1 MKYLK
6 KILYILCLFVV
17 TVYPFL
23 SVYGDNVVLNNYKQ
37 VSSLGGEN
45 WEGKDSGK
53 SKNDSSVI
61 ISKTI
66 SETNYKSGIS
76 NIENYFDIT
85 LRVQTRTKAE
95 EPDLA
100 VVIVMDISN
109 TMSYVFNGT
118 KKTRISAAQDAA
130 KKFITEFANRSSS
143 NKDIKRQIGFVA
155 FNTNAQ
161 EIFALQPCMDTTTA
175 NSLKNTMETN
185 TNKIMNAPGYGDSH
199 SRFTN
204 IEAGLKMANDM
215 LSKSNASSKHII
227 FLSDGFPTT
236 YIYKNYTGYD
246 PYMTPNI
253 SSEAEVNRNKTK
265 FFNDYWKANNGK
277 LNPNDDGIFY
287 DSVKEHY
294 YPCYYGT
301 SYSDKAAIRARKMAT
316 NVKNAGINIYSIGV
330 DIGGQTIKKYVNQTA
345 GKKFSVVDRTSTT
358 YEIGDDSSADAY
370 KNWLKNKIGSGYY
383 QDVTDESAMTDA
395 FDRIFTKIMEMSEA
409 TWVAEDPMNLSGNVK
424 NIEFVGIYDGNKN
437 LRDSVDLTN
446 GSNTASYN
454 DKDKINWDLKNS
466 TPTEIKVG
474 NITYYVYELHYRIRL
489 QNELSTFEEI
499 DKNTGNSKIYDTN
512 GKTTLKY
519 VIKDEKSSKDGE
531 IDFPV
536 PSVVGYLGELEF
548 KKVSTLGDNF
558 TLENAE
564 FELVHSPN
572 CPCHNERKQPSDS
585 TLSYTATSDANG
597 TIKFTSIP
605 SGHKYILKETK
616 APNDHIL
623 NESTY
628 DVEVAY
634 DKTIHKIEGNK
645 IINDYLK
652 SNLNIS
658 KEVQGNIENSGT
670 FKFTLVITY
679 NGKPVVG
686 EYPYKKGNE
695 TGYITLDSNGKT
707 TIYLKHNETIY
718 IENLPFNSSFKIE
731 ELETEGYEVNYKLND
746 NKITFGK
753 SLESKLDSIEKPTN
767 VKFINIGGYIM
778 PETGSSGM
786 LILVIAGILL
796 TGGSVINICYMYFK
810 KKRLS

>member
-6 KILYILCLFVV
+6 KIVYILCLLVV

-23 SVYGDNVVLNNYKQ
+23 SVYGDSLVLNGYKQ
-37 VSSLGGEN
+37 VANIGGEN

-53 SKNDSSVI
+53 TKNDSSVI

-66 SETNYKSGIS
+66 SETNYKSGNS
-76 NIENYFDIT
+76 NLENYFDIT

-95 EPDLA
+95 EPDVA
-100 VVIVMDISN
+100 VVIVMDVSN
-109 TMSYVFNGT
+109 TMSYVFKNT
-118 KKTRISAAQDAA
+118 KVTRISAAQEAA
-130 KKFITEFANRSSS
+130 EKFITDFANRSSS

-155 FNTNAQ
+155 FNTDAK
-161 EIFALQPCMDTTTA
+161 EIFKLQPCMDTTTA
-175 NSLKNTMETN
+175 TNLINDMNTKTN
-185 TNKIMNAPGYGDSH
+185 NIMNATNYGSSH

-236 YIYKNYTGYD
+236 YISSGYSGYD
-246 PYMTPNI
+246 PYDT
-253 SSEAEVNRNKTK
+253 T
-265 FFNDYWKANNGK
+265 GK
-277 LNPNDDGIFY
+277 IFY
-287 DSVKEHY
+287 DYVSEKK
-294 YPCYYGT
+294 CLYGT
-301 SYSDKAAIRARKMAT
+301 SYSDEAAIRARKMAT
-316 NVKNAGINIYSIGV
+316 NVKNNGINIYSIGV
-330 DIGGQTIKKYVNQTA
+330 DVGGQTIKAYVDQTN
-345 GKKFSVVDRTSTT
+345 GQSHSVVDRTSTT
-358 YEIGDDSSADAY
+358 YEIGSDSSSDAY
-370 KNWLKNKIGSGYY
+370 KNWLKSKIGSGYY
-383 QDVTDESAMTDA
+383 QDVTNKSAMTDA
-395 FDRIFTKIMEMSEA
+395 FNEIFKKIMEMSEA
-409 TWVAEDPMNLSGNVK
+409 TWVAEDPMNTSSNVK

-446 GSNTASYN
+446 GNNTASYN

-466 TPTEIKVG
+466 NPTVIENG

-489 QNELSTFEEI
+489 QNELSSFEEI
-499 DKNTGNSKIYDTN
+499 DKSTGNSKIYETN
-512 GKTTLKY
+512 GKTTLNY
-519 VIKDEKSSKDGE
+519 VIKTEKTSTNGE
-531 IDFPV
+531 IDFKV
-536 PSVVGYLGELEF
+536 PSIVGYLGELEF
-548 KKVSTLGDNF
+548 KKVSALGDEF

-572 CPCHNERKQPSDS
+572 CPCHNELKKPSDNTLTYKASS
-585 TLSYTATSDANG
+585 TSNG
-597 TIKFTSIP
+597 SVKFINIP

-616 APNDHIL
+616 APNEHIL
-623 NESTY
+623 NKTEY

-634 DKTIHKIEGNK
+634 DKTIYSIDGNK

-652 SNLNIS
+652 SKLNIS

-679 NGKPVVG
+679 SGKPVVG
-686 EYPYKKGNE
+686 QFPYKKG
-695 TGYITLDSNGKT
+695 TSVGTITLDNAGKT
-707 TIYLKHNETIY
+707 TIYLKHNETIN
-718 IENLPFNSSFKIE
+718 IEDLPYGSQFKIE
-731 ELETEGYEVNYKLND
+731 ELETDGYEVNYKIND

-753 SLESKLDSIEKPTN
+753 SLNGKLDSTEPTN

-796 TGGSVINICYMYFK
+796 TGGSVINICYTYFR
-810 KKRLS
+810 KKRIS

>member
-6 KILYILCLFVV
+6 KIVYILCLLVV

-23 SVYGDNVVLNNYKQ
+23 SVYGDSLVLNGYKQ
-37 VSSLGGEN
+37 VANIGGEN

-53 SKNDSSVI
+53 TKNDSSVI

-66 SETNYKSGIS
+66 SETNYKSGNS
-76 NIENYFDIT
+76 NLENYFDIT

-95 EPDLA
+95 EPDVA
-100 VVIVMDISN
+100 VVIVMDVSN
-109 TMSYVFNGT
+109 TMSYVFKNT
-118 KKTRISAAQDAA
+118 EVTRISAAQEAA
-130 KKFITEFANRSSS
+130 EKFITDFANRSSS

-155 FNTNAQ
+155 FNTDAK
-161 EIFALQPCMDTTTA
+161 EIFKLQPCMDTTTA
-175 NSLKNTMETN
+175 TN
-185 TNKIMNAPGYGDSH
+185 LINDMNNKTNDIMNATNYGKSH

-236 YIYKNYTGYD
+236 YISSGYSGYD
-246 PYMTPNI
+246 PYDT
-253 SSEAEVNRNKTK
+253 T
-265 FFNDYWKANNGK
+265 GK
-277 LNPNDDGIFY
+277 IFY
-287 DSVKEHY
+287 DYVSGKK
-294 YPCYYGT
+294 CLYGT
-301 SYSDKAAIRARKMAT
+301 SYSDEAAIRARKMAT
-316 NVKNAGINIYSIGV
+316 NVKNNGINIYSIGV
-330 DIGGQTIKKYVNQTA
+330 DVGGQTIKAYVDQTN
-345 GKKFSVVDRTSTT
+345 GKSHSVVDRTSTT
-358 YEIGDDSSADAY
+358 YEIGSDSSSDAY

-383 QDVTDESAMTDA
+383 QDVTNESAMAGA
-395 FDRIFTKIMEMSEA
+395 FNEIFKKIMEMSEA
-409 TWVAEDPMNLSGNVK
+409 TWVAEDPMNTSSNVK

-437 LRDSVDLTN
+437 LRDSVNLTN
-446 GSNTASYN
+446 GNNTASYN

-466 TPTEIKVG
+466 NPAIIENG

-489 QNELSTFEEI
+489 QNEQSSFEEI
-499 DKNTGNSKIYDTN
+499 DKSTGNSKIYETN
-512 GKTTLKY
+512 GKTTLNY
-519 VIKDEKSSKDGE
+519 VIKTEKKSTNGE
-531 IDFPV
+531 IDFKV
-536 PSVVGYLGELEF
+536 PSIVGYLGELEF
-548 KKVSTLGDNF
+548 KKVSALGDEF

-572 CPCHNERKQPSDS
+572 CPCHNELKKPSDN
-585 TLSYTATSDANG
+585 TLTYKASSASNG
-597 TIKFTSIP
+597 SVKFINIP

-616 APNDHIL
+616 APNGHIL
-623 NESTY
+623 NKTEY

-634 DKTIHKIEGNK
+634 DKTIYSIDGNK

-652 SNLNIS
+652 SKLNIS

-679 NGKPVVG
+679 SGKPVVG
-686 EYPYKKGNE
+686 QFPYKKGTNVG
-695 TGYITLDSNGKT
+695 TITLDNAGKT
-707 TIYLKHNETIY
+707 TIYLKHNETIN
-718 IENLPFNSSFKIE
+718 IEDLPYGSQFKIE
-731 ELETEGYEVNYKLND
+731 ELETDGYEVNYKIND

-753 SLESKLDSIEKPTN
+753 SLNGKLDSIEPTN

-796 TGGSVINICYMYFK
+796 TGGSVINICYTYFR
-810 KKRLS
+810 KKRIS

>member
-6 KILYILCLFVV
+6 KIVYILCLLVV

-23 SVYGDNVVLNNYKQ
+23 SVYGDSLVLNGYKQ
-37 VSSLGGEN
+37 VANIGGEN

-53 SKNDSSVI
+53 TKNDSSVI

-66 SETNYKSGIS
+66 SETNYKSGNS
-76 NIENYFDIT
+76 NLENYFDIT

-95 EPDLA
+95 EPDVA
-100 VVIVMDISN
+100 VVIVMDVSN
-109 TMSYVFNGT
+109 TMSYVFKNT
-118 KKTRISAAQDAA
+118 EVTRISAAQEAA
-130 KKFITEFANRSSS
+130 EKFITDFANRSSS

-155 FNTNAQ
+155 FNTDAK
-161 EIFALQPCMDTTTA
+161 EIFTLQPCMDTTTA
-175 NSLKNTMETN
+175 TNLINDMNTKTN
-185 TNKIMNAPGYGDSH
+185 NIMNVTNYGKSH

-236 YIYKNYTGYD
+236 YISSGYSGYD
-246 PYMTPNI
+246 PYDT
-253 SSEAEVNRNKTK
+253 T
-265 FFNDYWKANNGK
+265 GK
-277 LNPNDDGIFY
+277 IFY
-287 DSVKEHY
+287 DYVSGKK
-294 YPCYYGT
+294 CLYGT
-301 SYSDKAAIRARKMAT
+301 SYSDEAAIRARKMAT
-316 NVKNAGINIYSIGV
+316 NVKNNGINIYSIGV
-330 DIGGQTIKKYVNQTA
+330 DVGGQTIKAYVDQTN
-345 GKKFSVVDRTSTT
+345 GQSHSVVDRTSTT
-358 YEIGDDSSADAY
+358 YEIGSDSSPNAY

-383 QDVTDESAMTDA
+383 QDVTNKSAMTDA
-395 FDRIFTKIMEMSEA
+395 FNEIFKKIMEMSEA
-409 TWVAEDPMNLSGNVK
+409 TWVAEDPMNTSSNVK
-424 NIEFVGIYDGNKN
+424 NIEFVGMYDGNKN
-437 LRDSVDLTN
+437 LRDSVNLTN
-446 GSNTASYN
+446 GNNTASYN

-466 TPTEIKVG
+466 NPAIIENG

-489 QNELSTFEEI
+489 QNELSSFEEI
-499 DKNTGNSKIYDTN
+499 DKSTGNSKIYETN
-512 GKTTLKY
+512 GKTTLNY
-519 VIKDEKSSKDGE
+519 VIKTEKTSTNGE
-531 IDFPV
+531 IDFKV
-536 PSVVGYLGELEF
+536 PSIVGYLGELEF
-548 KKVSTLGDNF
+548 KKVSALGDEF

-572 CPCHNERKQPSDS
+572 CPCHNELKKPSDNTLKYKASS
-585 TLSYTATSDANG
+585 TSNG
-597 TIKFTSIP
+597 SVKFINIP

-616 APNDHIL
+616 APNGHIL
-623 NESTY
+623 NKTEY

-634 DKTIHKIEGNK
+634 DKTIYSIDGNK

-652 SNLNIS
+652 SKLNIS

-686 EYPYKKGNE
+686 QFPYKKG
-695 TGYITLDSNGKT
+695 TSVGTITLDNAGKT
-707 TIYLKHNETIY
+707 TIYLKHNETIN
-718 IENLPFNSSFKIE
+718 IEDLPYGSQFKIE
-731 ELETEGYEVNYKLND
+731 ELETDGYEVNYKIND

-753 SLESKLDSIEKPTN
+753 SLNGKLDSTEPTN

-796 TGGSVINICYMYFK
+796 TGGSVINICYTYFR
-810 KKRLS
+810 KKRIS

>member
-6 KILYILCLFVV
+6 KIVYILCLLVV

-23 SVYGDNVVLNNYKQ
+23 SVYGDSLVLNGYKQ
-37 VSSLGGEN
+37 VANIGGEN

-53 SKNDSSVI
+53 TKNDSSVI

-66 SETNYKSGIS
+66 SETNYKSGNS
-76 NIENYFDIT
+76 NLENYFDIT

-95 EPDLA
+95 EPDVA

-109 TMSYVFNGT
+109 TMSYVFKNT
-118 KKTRISAAQDAA
+118 EVTRISAAQEAA
-130 KKFITEFANRSSS
+130 EKFITDFANRSSS

-155 FNTNAQ
+155 FNTDAK

-175 NSLKNTMETN
+175 TNLINDMNTKTN
-185 TNKIMNAPGYGDSH
+185 NIMNATNYGSSH

-236 YIYKNYTGYD
+236 YISSGYSGYD
-246 PYMTPNI
+246 PYDT
-253 SSEAEVNRNKTK
+253 T
-265 FFNDYWKANNGK
+265 GK
-277 LNPNDDGIFY
+277 IFY
-287 DSVKEHY
+287 DYVSGKK
-294 YPCYYGT
+294 CLYGT
-301 SYSDKAAIRARKMAT
+301 SYSDEAAIRARKMAT
-316 NVKNAGINIYSIGV
+316 NVKNNGINIYSIGV
-330 DIGGQTIKKYVNQTA
+330 DVGGQTIKAYVDQTN
-345 GKKFSVVDRTSTT
+345 GQSHSVVDRTSTT
-358 YEIGDDSSADAY
+358 YEIGSDSSSDAY

-383 QDVTDESAMTDA
+383 QDVTNESAMAGA
-395 FDRIFTKIMEMSEA
+395 FNEIFKKIMEMSEA
-409 TWVAEDPMNLSGNVK
+409 TWVAEDPMNTSSNVK
-424 NIEFVGIYDGNKN
+424 NIEFVGIYDGDKN
-437 LRDSVDLTN
+437 LNASVNLTN
-446 GSNTASYN
+446 GNNTASYN

-466 TPTEIKVG
+466 NPTVIENG

-489 QNELSTFEEI
+489 QNELSSFEEI
-499 DKNTGNSKIYDTN
+499 DKSTGNSKIYETN
-512 GKTTLKY
+512 GKTTLNY
-519 VIKDEKSSKDGE
+519 VIKTDKTSTNGE
-531 IDFPV
+531 IDFKV
-536 PSVVGYLGELEF
+536 PSIVGYLGELEF
-548 KKVSTLGDNF
+548 KKVSALGDEF

-564 FELVHSPN
+564 FELVHSLN
-572 CPCHNERKQPSDS
+572 CPCHNELKKPSDN
-585 TLSYTATSDANG
+585 TLTYKASSKSNG
-597 TIKFTSIP
+597 SVKFINIP

-616 APNDHIL
+616 APNGHIL
-623 NESTY
+623 NKTEY

-634 DKTIHKIEGNK
+634 DKIIYSIDGNK

-652 SNLNIS
+652 SKLNIS

-679 NGKPVVG
+679 SGKPVVG
-686 EYPYKKGNE
+686 QFPYKKG
-695 TGYITLDSNGKT
+695 TSVGTITLDNAGKT
-707 TIYLKHNETIY
+707 TIYLKHNETIN
-718 IENLPFNSSFKIE
+718 IEDLPYGSQFKIE
-731 ELETEGYEVNYKLND
+731 ELETDGYEVNYKIND

-753 SLESKLDSIEKPTN
+753 SLNGKLDSTEPTN

-796 TGGSVINICYMYFK
+796 TGGSVINICYTYFR
-810 KKRLS
+810 KKRIS

>member
-6 KILYILCLFVV
+6 KIVYILCLLVV

-23 SVYGDNVVLNNYKQ
+23 SVYGDSLVLNGYKQ
-37 VSSLGGEN
+37 VANIGGEN

-53 SKNDSSVI
+53 TKNDSSVI

-66 SETNYKSGIS
+66 SETNYKSGNS
-76 NIENYFDIT
+76 NLENYFDIT

-95 EPDLA
+95 EPDVA
-100 VVIVMDISN
+100 VVIVMDVSN
-109 TMSYVFNGT
+109 TMSYVFKNT
-118 KKTRISAAQDAA
+118 EVTRISAAQEAA
-130 KKFITEFANRSSS
+130 EKFITDFANRSSS

-155 FNTNAQ
+155 FNTDAK
-161 EIFALQPCMDTTTA
+161 EIFKLQPCMDTTTA
-175 NSLKNTMETN
+175 TNLINDMNTKTN
-185 TNKIMNAPGYGDSH
+185 NIMNATNYGSSH

-236 YIYKNYTGYD
+236 YISSGYSGYD
-246 PYMTPNI
+246 PYDT
-253 SSEAEVNRNKTK
+253 T
-265 FFNDYWKANNGK
+265 GK
-277 LNPNDDGIFY
+277 IFY
-287 DSVKEHY
+287 DYVSGKK
-294 YPCYYGT
+294 CLYGT
-301 SYSDKAAIRARKMAT
+301 SYSDEAAIRARKMAT
-316 NVKNAGINIYSIGV
+316 NVKNNGINIYSIGV
-330 DIGGQTIKKYVNQTA
+330 DVGGQTIKAYVDQTN
-345 GKKFSVVDRTSTT
+345 GQSHSVVDRTSTT
-358 YEIGDDSSADAY
+358 YEIGSDSSSDAY

-383 QDVTDESAMTDA
+383 QDVTNKSAMAGA
-395 FDRIFTKIMEMSEA
+395 FNEIFKKIMEMSEA
-409 TWVAEDPMNLSGNVK
+409 TWVAEDPMNTSSNVK
-424 NIEFVGIYDGNKN
+424 NIEFVGMYDGNKN
-437 LRDSVDLTN
+437 LRDSVNLTN
-446 GSNTASYN
+446 GNNTASYN

-466 TPTEIKVG
+466 NPTVIENG

-489 QNELSTFEEI
+489 QNEQSSFEEI
-499 DKNTGNSKIYDTN
+499 DKSTGNSKIYETN
-512 GKTTLKY
+512 GKTTLNY
-519 VIKDEKSSKDGE
+519 VIKTDKTSTNGE
-531 IDFPV
+531 INFKV
-536 PSVVGYLGELEF
+536 PSIVGYLGELEF
-548 KKVSTLGDNF
+548 KKVSALGDEF

-572 CPCHNERKQPSDS
+572 CPCHNELKKPSDN
-585 TLSYTATSDANG
+585 TLTYKAVSTSDG
-597 TIKFTSIP
+597 SVKFINIP

-616 APNDHIL
+616 APNGHIL
-623 NESTY
+623 NKTEY

-634 DKTIHKIEGNK
+634 DKTIYSIDGNK

-652 SNLNIS
+652 SKLNIS

-686 EYPYKKGNE
+686 QFPYKKG
-695 TGYITLDSNGKT
+695 TSVGTITLDNAGKT
-707 TIYLKHNETIY
+707 TIYLKHNETIN
-718 IENLPFNSSFKIE
+718 IEDLPYGSQFKIE
-731 ELETEGYEVNYKLND
+731 ELETDGYEVNYKIND

-753 SLESKLDSIEKPTN
+753 SLNGKLDSTEPTN

-796 TGGSVINICYMYFK
+796 TGGSVINICYTYFR
-810 KKRLS
+810 KKRIS

>member
-53 SKNDSSVI
+53 SKDDSSVI

-100 VVIVMDISN
+100 VVVVLDISN
-109 TMSYVFNGT
+109 TMKSKMGST
-118 KKTRISAAQDAA
+118 TRIEAAQDAA
-130 KKFITEFANRSSS
+130 KNFIDKFAEHSAGGKNINR
-143 NKDIKRQIGFVA
+143 KIGFVA
-155 FNTNAQ
+155 FNTDSKQIFELQ
-161 EIFALQPCMDTTTA
+161 ECMTTKQAEAL
-175 NSLKNTMETN
+175 KKTMVEK
-185 TNKIMNAPGYGDSH
+185 TNKIINANGYDKSH

-204 IEAGLKMANDM
+204 IESGLKRAKDM
-215 LSKSNASSKHII
+215 LNKSNASSKHII

-236 YIYKNYTGYD
+236 YISEGYKGHDTYDETG
-246 PYMTPNI
+246 
-253 SSEAEVNRNKTK
+253 K
-265 FFNDYWKANNGK
+265 
-277 LNPNDDGIFY
+277 IFY
-287 DSVKEHY
+287 DHVSKKK
-294 YPCYYGT
+294 CLYGT
-301 SYSDKAAIRARKMAT
+301 SYSDTSAIKAREEAEKI
-316 NVKNAGINIYSIGV
+316 KNKGITIYSIGV
-330 DIGGQTIKKYVNQTA
+330 DVGGQTIIAYVKQTN
-345 GKKFSVVDRTSTT
+345 GQSHSVVDRTSTT
-358 YEIGDDSSADAY
+358 YEIGSDSSSDDY
-370 KNWLKNKIGSGYY
+370 KNWLRNKIGSGYY
-383 QDVTDESAMTDA
+383 QDVTNESAMTGA
-395 FDRIFTKIMEMSEA
+395 FNEIFKRIMEISEA

-437 LRDSVDLTN
+437 LNASVNLTN
-446 GSNTASYN
+446 GNNTASYN
-454 DKDKINWDLKNS
+454 DKDRINWDLKNS
-466 TPTEIKVG
+466 NPTIIENG

-489 QNELSTFEEI
+489 QNELSSFEEI
-499 DKNTGNSKIYDTN
+499 DKNTGNFKIYETN
-512 GKTTLKY
+512 GKTTLNY
-519 VIKDEKSSKDGE
+519 VIKTDKTSTNGE
-531 IDFPV
+531 IDFKV
-536 PSVVGYLGELEF
+536 PSIVGYLGELEF
-548 KKVSTLGDNF
+548 KKVSALGDEF

-572 CPCHNERKQPSDS
+572 CPCHNELKKPSDN
-585 TLSYTATSDANG
+585 TLTYKAVSTSDG
-597 TIKFTSIP
+597 SVKFINIP

-616 APNDHIL
+616 APNGHIL
-623 NESTY
+623 NKTEY
-628 DVEVAY
+628 DVEVSY

-658 KEVQGNIENSGT
+658 KEVQGNIEKSGT

-718 IENLPFNSSFKIE
+718 IENLPFNSNFKIE

-753 SLESKLDSIEKPTN
+753 SLESKLDSTEKPTN
-767 VKFINIGGYIM
+767 IKFINIGGYIM

>member
-6 KILYILCLFVV
+6 KIVYILCLLVV

-23 SVYGDNVVLNNYKQ
+23 SVYGDSLVLNGYKQ
-37 VSSLGGEN
+37 VANIGGEN

-53 SKNDSSVI
+53 TKNDSSVI

-66 SETNYKSGIS
+66 SETNYKSGNS
-76 NIENYFDIT
+76 NLENYFDIT

-95 EPDLA
+95 EPDVA
-100 VVIVMDISN
+100 VVIVMDVSN
-109 TMSYVFNGT
+109 TMSYVFKNT
-118 KKTRISAAQDAA
+118 EVTRISAAQEAA
-130 KKFITEFANRSSS
+130 EKFITDFANRSSS

-155 FNTNAQ
+155 FNTDAK
-161 EIFALQPCMDTTTA
+161 EIFKLQPCMDTTTA
-175 NSLKNTMETN
+175 TNLINDMNTKTN
-185 TNKIMNAPGYGDSH
+185 NIMNATNYGSSH

-236 YIYKNYTGYD
+236 YISSGYSGYD
-246 PYMTPNI
+246 PYDT
-253 SSEAEVNRNKTK
+253 T
-265 FFNDYWKANNGK
+265 GK
-277 LNPNDDGIFY
+277 IFY
-287 DSVKEHY
+287 DYVSGKK
-294 YPCYYGT
+294 CLYGT
-301 SYSDKAAIRARKMAT
+301 SYSDEAAIRARKMAT
-316 NVKNAGINIYSIGV
+316 NVKNNGINIYSIGV
-330 DIGGQTIKKYVNQTA
+330 DVGGQTIKAYVDQTN
-345 GKKFSVVDRTSTT
+345 GQSHSVVDRTSTT
-358 YEIGDDSSADAY
+358 YEIGSDSSSDAY

-383 QDVTDESAMTDA
+383 QDVTNKSAMTDA
-395 FDRIFTKIMEMSEA
+395 FNEIFKKIMEMSEA
-409 TWVAEDPMNLSGNVK
+409 TWVAEDPMNTSSNVK
-424 NIEFVGIYDGNKN
+424 NIEFVGMYDGNKN
-437 LRDSVDLTN
+437 LRDSVNLTN
-446 GSNTASYN
+446 GNNTASYN

-466 TPTEIKVG
+466 NPAIIENG

-489 QNELSTFEEI
+489 QNELSSFEEI
-499 DKNTGNSKIYDTN
+499 DKSTGNSKIYETN
-512 GKTTLKY
+512 GKTTLNY
-519 VIKDEKSSKDGE
+519 VIKTEKTSTNGE
-531 IDFPV
+531 IDFKV
-536 PSVVGYLGELEF
+536 PSIVGYLGELEF
-548 KKVSTLGDNF
+548 KKVSALGDEF

-572 CPCHNERKQPSDS
+572 CPCHNELKKPSDNTLKYKASS
-585 TLSYTATSDANG
+585 TSNG
-597 TIKFTSIP
+597 SVKFINIP

-616 APNDHIL
+616 APNGHIL
-623 NESTY
+623 NKTEY

-634 DKTIHKIEGNK
+634 DKTIYSIDGNK

-652 SNLNIS
+652 SKLNIS

-686 EYPYKKGNE
+686 QFPYKKG
-695 TGYITLDSNGKT
+695 TSVGTITLDNAGKT
-707 TIYLKHNETIY
+707 TIYLKRNETIN
-718 IENLPFNSSFKIE
+718 IEDLPYGSQFKIE
-731 ELETEGYEVNYKLND
+731 ELETDGYEVNYKIND

-753 SLESKLDSIEKPTN
+753 SLNGKLDSTEPTN

-796 TGGSVINICYMYFK
+796 TGGSVINICYTYFR
-810 KKRLS
+810 KKRIS

>member
-53 SKNDSSVI
+53 SKDDSSVI

-109 TMSYVFNGT
+109 TMNEKMGGT
-118 KKTRISAAQDAA
+118 TRIKAAQGAA
-130 KKFITEFANRSSS
+130 EKFITEFANRSSS

-155 FNTNAQ
+155 FNTNAK

-175 NSLKNTMETN
+175 NSLNDTMKTE

-236 YIYKNYTGYD
+236 YISSGYNGYD
-246 PYMTPNI
+246 PYDST
-253 SSEAEVNRNKTK
+253 
-265 FFNDYWKANNGK
+265 GK
-277 LNPNDDGIFY
+277 IFY
-287 DSVKEHY
+287 DHVSKKK
-294 YPCYYGT
+294 CLYGT
-301 SYSDKAAIRARKMAT
+301 SYSDEAAIRARKMAT
-316 NVKNAGINIYSIGV
+316 EVKNNGINIYSIGV
-330 DIGGQTIKKYVNQTA
+330 DVGGQTIDGYVNKETN
-345 GKKFSVVDRTSTT
+345 KYSVVDRKSTK
-358 YEIGDDSSADAY
+358 YEIGDGSSAEAY

-548 KKVSTLGDNF
+548 KKVSALGDNF

-585 TLSYTATSDANG
+585 TLSYTAISDANG
-597 TIKFTSIP
+597 NVKFTNIP

-628 DVEVAY
+628 DIEVAY

-753 SLESKLDSIEKPTN
+753 SLESKLDSTEKPTN
-767 VKFINIGGYIM
+767 IKFINIGGYIM

>member
-6 KILYILCLFVV
+6 KIVYILCLLVV

-23 SVYGDNVVLNNYKQ
+23 SVYGDSLVLNGYKQ
-37 VSSLGGEN
+37 VANIGGEN

-53 SKNDSSVI
+53 TKNDSSVI

-66 SETNYKSGIS
+66 SETNYKSGNS
-76 NIENYFDIT
+76 NLENYFDIT

-95 EPDLA
+95 EPDVA
-100 VVIVMDISN
+100 VVIVMDVSN
-109 TMSYVFNGT
+109 TMSYVFKNT
-118 KKTRISAAQDAA
+118 KVTRISAAQEAA
-130 KKFITEFANRSSS
+130 EKFITDFANRSSS
-143 NKDIKRQIGFVA
+143 NKDIKRQVGFVA
-155 FNTNAQ
+155 FNTDAK
-161 EIFALQPCMDTTTA
+161 EIFTLQPCMDTTTA
-175 NSLKNTMETN
+175 TNLINDMNTKTN
-185 TNKIMNAPGYGDSH
+185 NIMNVTNYGKSH

-236 YIYKNYTGYD
+236 YISSGYSGYD
-246 PYMTPNI
+246 PYDT
-253 SSEAEVNRNKTK
+253 T
-265 FFNDYWKANNGK
+265 GK
-277 LNPNDDGIFY
+277 IFY
-287 DSVKEHY
+287 DYVSGKK
-294 YPCYYGT
+294 CLYGT
-301 SYSDKAAIRARKMAT
+301 SYSDEAAIRARKMAT
-316 NVKNAGINIYSIGV
+316 NVKNNGINIYSIGV
-330 DIGGQTIKKYVNQTA
+330 DVGGQTIKAYVDQTN
-345 GKKFSVVDRTSTT
+345 GQSHSVVDRTSTT
-358 YEIGDDSSADAY
+358 YEIGSDSSSDAY

-383 QDVTDESAMTDA
+383 QDVTNESAMAGA
-395 FDRIFTKIMEMSEA
+395 FNEIFKKIMEMSEA
-409 TWVAEDPMNLSGNVK
+409 TWVAEDPMNTSSNVK

-437 LRDSVDLTN
+437 LRDSVNLTN
-446 GSNTASYN
+446 GNNTASYN

-466 TPTEIKVG
+466 NPAIIENG

-489 QNELSTFEEI
+489 QNELSSFEEI
-499 DKNTGNSKIYDTN
+499 DKNTGNFKIYETN
-512 GKTTLKY
+512 GKTTLNY
-519 VIKDEKSSKDGE
+519 VIKTDKTSTNGE
-531 IDFPV
+531 IDFKV
-536 PSVVGYLGELEF
+536 PSIVGYLGELEF
-548 KKVSTLGDNF
+548 KKVSALGDEF

-572 CPCHNERKQPSDS
+572 CPCHNELKKPSDNTLKYKASS
-585 TLSYTATSDANG
+585 TSNG
-597 TIKFTSIP
+597 SVKFINIP

-616 APNDHIL
+616 APNGHIL
-623 NESTY
+623 NKTEY

-634 DKTIHKIEGNK
+634 DKTIYSIDGNK

-652 SNLNIS
+652 SKLNIS

-686 EYPYKKGNE
+686 QFPYKKG
-695 TGYITLDSNGKT
+695 TSVGTITLDNAGKT
-707 TIYLKHNETIY
+707 TIYLKHNETIN
-718 IENLPFNSSFKIE
+718 IEDLPYGSQFKIE
-731 ELETEGYEVNYKLND
+731 ELETDGYEVNYKIND

-753 SLESKLDSIEKPTN
+753 SLNGKLDSTEPTN

-796 TGGSVINICYMYFK
+796 TGGSVINICYTYFR
-810 KKRLS
+810 KKRIS

>member
-6 KILYILCLFVV
+6 KIVYILCLLVV

-23 SVYGDNVVLNNYKQ
+23 SVYGDSLVLNGYKQ
-37 VSSLGGEN
+37 VANIGGEN

-53 SKNDSSVI
+53 TKNDSSVI

-66 SETNYKSGIS
+66 SETNYKSGNS
-76 NIENYFDIT
+76 NLENYFDIT

-95 EPDLA
+95 EPDVA
-100 VVIVMDISN
+100 VVIVMDVSN
-109 TMSYVFNGT
+109 TMSYVFKNT
-118 KKTRISAAQDAA
+118 EVTRISAAQEAA
-130 KKFITEFANRSSS
+130 EKFITDFANRSSS

-155 FNTNAQ
+155 FNTDAK
-161 EIFALQPCMDTTTA
+161 EIFKLQPCMDTTTA
-175 NSLKNTMETN
+175 TNLINDMNTKTN
-185 TNKIMNAPGYGDSH
+185 NIMNATNYGKSH

-236 YIYKNYTGYD
+236 YISSGYSGYD
-246 PYMTPNI
+246 PYDT
-253 SSEAEVNRNKTK
+253 T
-265 FFNDYWKANNGK
+265 GK
-277 LNPNDDGIFY
+277 IFY
-287 DSVKEHY
+287 DYVSGKK
-294 YPCYYGT
+294 CLYGT
-301 SYSDKAAIRARKMAT
+301 SYSDEAAIRARKMAT
-316 NVKNAGINIYSIGV
+316 NVKNNGINIYSIGV
-330 DIGGQTIKKYVNQTA
+330 DVGGQTIKAYVDQTN
-345 GKKFSVVDRTSTT
+345 GQSHSVVDRTSTT
-358 YEIGDDSSADAY
+358 YEIGSDSSSDAY

-383 QDVTDESAMTDA
+383 QDVTNESAMAGA
-395 FDRIFTKIMEMSEA
+395 FNEIFKKIMEMSEA
-409 TWVAEDPMNLSGNVK
+409 TWVAEDPMNTSSNVK
-424 NIEFVGIYDGNKN
+424 NIEFVGMYDGNKN
-437 LRDSVDLTN
+437 LRDSVNLTN
-446 GSNTASYN
+446 GNNTASYN

-466 TPTEIKVG
+466 NPTVIENG

-489 QNELSTFEEI
+489 QNEQSSFEEI
-499 DKNTGNSKIYDTN
+499 DKNTGNFKIYETN
-512 GKTTLKY
+512 GKTTLNY
-519 VIKDEKSSKDGE
+519 VIKTDKTSTNGE
-531 IDFPV
+531 INFKV
-536 PSVVGYLGELEF
+536 PSIVGYLGELEF
-548 KKVSTLGDNF
+548 KKVSALGDEF

-572 CPCHNERKQPSDS
+572 CPCHNELKKPSDN
-585 TLSYTATSDANG
+585 TLTYKAVSTSDG
-597 TIKFTSIP
+597 SVKFINIP

-616 APNDHIL
+616 APNGHIL
-623 NESTY
+623 NKTEY

-634 DKTIHKIEGNK
+634 DKTIYSIDGNK

-652 SNLNIS
+652 SKLNIS

-686 EYPYKKGNE
+686 QFPYKKG
-695 TGYITLDSNGKT
+695 TSVGTITLDNAGKT
-707 TIYLKHNETIY
+707 TIYLKHNETIN
-718 IENLPFNSSFKIE
+718 IEDLPYGSQFKIE
-731 ELETEGYEVNYKLND
+731 ELETDGYEVNYKIND

-753 SLESKLDSIEKPTN
+753 SLNGKLDSTEPTN

-796 TGGSVINICYMYFK
+796 TGGSVINICYTYFR
-810 KKRLS
+810 KKRIS

>member
-6 KILYILCLFVV
+6 KIVYILCLLVV

-23 SVYGDNVVLNNYKQ
+23 SVYGDSLVLNGYKQ
-37 VSSLGGEN
+37 VVNIGGEN

-53 SKNDSSVI
+53 TKNNSSVI

-66 SETNYKSGIS
+66 SETNYKSGNS
-76 NIENYFDIT
+76 NLENYFDIT

-95 EPDLA
+95 EPDVA
-100 VVIVMDISN
+100 VVIVMDVSN
-109 TMSYVFNGT
+109 TMSYVFKNT
-118 KKTRISAAQDAA
+118 KVTRISAAQEAA
-130 KKFITEFANRSSS
+130 EKFITDFANRSSS

-155 FNTNAQ
+155 FNTDAK

-175 NSLKNTMETN
+175 TNLINDMNTKTN
-185 TNKIMNAPGYGDSH
+185 NIMNATNYGSSH

-236 YIYKNYTGYD
+236 YISSGYSGYD
-246 PYMTPNI
+246 PYDT
-253 SSEAEVNRNKTK
+253 T
-265 FFNDYWKANNGK
+265 GK
-277 LNPNDDGIFY
+277 IFY
-287 DSVKEHY
+287 DYVSGKK
-294 YPCYYGT
+294 CLYGT
-301 SYSDKAAIRARKMAT
+301 SYSDEAAIRARKMAT
-316 NVKNAGINIYSIGV
+316 NVKNNGINIYSIGV
-330 DIGGQTIKKYVNQTA
+330 DVGGQTIKAYVDQTN
-345 GKKFSVVDRTSTT
+345 GQSHSVVDRTSTT
-358 YEIGDDSSADAY
+358 YEIGSDSSSDAY

-383 QDVTDESAMTDA
+383 QDVTNKSAMTDA
-395 FDRIFTKIMEMSEA
+395 FNEIFKKIMEMSEA
-409 TWVAEDPMNLSGNVK
+409 TWVAEDPMNTSSNVK
-424 NIEFVGIYDGNKN
+424 NIEFVGMYDGNKN
-437 LRDSVDLTN
+437 LRDSVNLTN
-446 GSNTASYN
+446 GNNTASYN

-466 TPTEIKVG
+466 NPAIIENG

-489 QNELSTFEEI
+489 QNELSSFEEI
-499 DKNTGNSKIYDTN
+499 DKSTGNSKIYETN
-512 GKTTLKY
+512 GKTTLNY
-519 VIKDEKSSKDGE
+519 VIKTEKTSTNGE
-531 IDFPV
+531 IDFKV
-536 PSVVGYLGELEF
+536 PSIVGYLGELEF
-548 KKVSTLGDNF
+548 KKVSALGDEF

-572 CPCHNERKQPSDS
+572 CPCHNELKKPSDNTLKYKASS
-585 TLSYTATSDANG
+585 TSNG
-597 TIKFTSIP
+597 SVKFINIP

-616 APNDHIL
+616 APNGHIL
-623 NESTY
+623 NKTEY

-634 DKTIHKIEGNK
+634 DKTIYSIDGNK

-652 SNLNIS
+652 SKLNIS

-679 NGKPVVG
+679 SGKPVVG
-686 EYPYKKGNE
+686 QFPYKKGTNVG
-695 TGYITLDSNGKT
+695 TITLDNAGKT
-707 TIYLKHNETIY
+707 TIYLKHNETIN
-718 IENLPFNSSFKIE
+718 IEDLPYGSQFKIE
-731 ELETEGYEVNYKLND
+731 ELETDGYEVNYKIND

-753 SLESKLDSIEKPTN
+753 SLNGKLDSTEPTN

-796 TGGSVINICYMYFK
+796 TGGSVINICYTYFR
-810 KKRLS
+810 KKRIS

>member
-53 SKNDSSVI
+53 SKDDSSVI

-109 TMSYVFNGT
+109 TMNEKMGKT
-118 KKTRISAAQDAA
+118 TTRIKAAQGAA
-130 KKFITEFANRSSS
+130 EKFITEFANRSSS

-175 NSLKNTMETN
+175 NSLNDTMKIN
-185 TNKIMNAPGYGDSH
+185 TNKIMNAPGYGNSH

-236 YIYKNYTGYD
+236 YISSGYSGYD
-246 PYMTPNI
+246 PYDST
-253 SSEAEVNRNKTK
+253 
-265 FFNDYWKANNGK
+265 GK
-277 LNPNDDGIFY
+277 IFY
-287 DSVKEHY
+287 DHVSKKK
-294 YPCYYGT
+294 CLYGT
-301 SYSDKAAIRARKMAT
+301 SYSDEAAIRARKMAAE
-316 NVKNAGINIYSIGV
+316 VKNNGINIYSIGV
-330 DIGGQTIKKYVNQTA
+330 DVGGQTIDGYVNKETN
-345 GKKFSVVDRTSTT
+345 KYSVVDRKSTK
-358 YEIGDDSSADAY
+358 YEIGDGSSADAY

-395 FDRIFTKIMEMSEA
+395 FNKIFKRIMEISEA

-585 TLSYTATSDANG
+585 ILSYKATSNANG
-597 TIKFTSIP
+597 TIKFTNIP

-628 DVEVAY
+628 EVEVAY

-686 EYPYKKGNE
+686 EYTYKKGNE

-753 SLESKLDSIEKPTN
+753 SLESKLDSTEKPTN
-767 VKFINIGGYIM
+767 IKFINIGGYIM

>member
-53 SKNDSSVI
+53 SKDDSSVI

-155 FNTNAQ
+155 FNTDAK
-161 EIFALQPCMDTTTA
+161 EIFTLQPCMDTTTA
-175 NSLKNTMETN
+175 TN
-185 TNKIMNAPGYGDSH
+185 LIKDMNYKTNKIMNAAGYGGSH

-215 LSKSNASSKHII
+215 LSESNASSKHII

-236 YIYKNYTGYD
+236 YISSGYSGYD
-246 PYMTPNI
+246 PYDST
-253 SSEAEVNRNKTK
+253 
-265 FFNDYWKANNGK
+265 GK
-277 LNPNDDGIFY
+277 IFY
-287 DSVKEHY
+287 DHVSKKK
-294 YPCYYGT
+294 CLYGT
-301 SYSDKAAIRARKMAT
+301 SYSDKAAIKAREEAEKI
-316 NVKNAGINIYSIGV
+316 KNNGINIYSIGV
-330 DIGGQTIKKYVNQTA
+330 DVGGQKIKAYVDQTN
-345 GKKFSVVDRTSTT
+345 GQSHSVVDRTSTT
-358 YEIGDDSSADAY
+358 YEIGSDSNPDAY
-370 KNWLKNKIGSGYY
+370 KNWLENKIGSGYY

-395 FDRIFTKIMEMSEA
+395 FDKIFTRIMEISEA

-536 PSVVGYLGELEF
+536 PNVVGYLGELEF
-548 KKVSTLGDNF
+548 KKVSALGDEF

-572 CPCHNERKQPSDS
+572 CSCHNELKKPSDN
-585 TLSYTATSDANG
+585 TLTYKASSTSDG
-597 TIKFTSIP
+597 SVKFINIP

-616 APNDHIL
+616 APNGHIL
-623 NESTY
+623 NKTEY

-695 TGYITLDSNGKT
+695 TGYITLDSNGKA

-753 SLESKLDSIEKPTN
+753 SLESKLDSTEKPTN
-767 VKFINIGGYIM
+767 IKFINIGGYIM

-786 LILVIAGILL
+786 LILIIAGILL

>member
-53 SKNDSSVI
+53 SKDDSSVI

-95 EPDLA
+95 EPNVA

-109 TMSYVFNGT
+109 TMKEKMGGT
-118 KKTRISAAQDAA
+118 TRIKAAQGAA
-130 KKFITEFANRSSS
+130 EKFITEFANRSSS

-161 EIFALQPCMDTTTA
+161 EIFTLQPCMDTTTA
-175 NSLKNTMETN
+175 NSLNDTMKTN

-236 YIYKNYTGYD
+236 YISSGYSGYD
-246 PYMTPNI
+246 PYDST
-253 SSEAEVNRNKTK
+253 
-265 FFNDYWKANNGK
+265 GK
-277 LNPNDDGIFY
+277 IFY
-287 DSVKEHY
+287 DHVSKKK
-294 YPCYYGT
+294 CLYGT
-301 SYSDKAAIRARKMAT
+301 SYSDEAAIRARKMAAE
-316 NVKNAGINIYSIGV
+316 VKNNGINIYSIGV
-330 DIGGQTIKKYVNQTA
+330 DVGGQTINGYVNKETN
-345 GKKFSVVDRTSTT
+345 KYSVVDRTSTN
-358 YEIGDDSSADAY
+358 YEIGSASSAEAY

-383 QDVTDESAMTDA
+383 KDVTNESAMTDA
-395 FDRIFTKIMEMSEA
+395 FDKIFKRIMEISEA

-548 KKVSTLGDNF
+548 KKVSALGDEF

-572 CPCHNERKQPSDS
+572 CPCHNELKKPSDN
-585 TLSYTATSDANG
+585 TLTYKASSTSDG
-597 TIKFTSIP
+597 SVKFINIP

-616 APNDHIL
+616 APNGHIL
-623 NESTY
+623 NKTEY

-652 SNLNIS
+652 SNLNIY

-753 SLESKLDSIEKPTN
+753 SLESKLDSTEKPTN
-767 VKFINIGGYIM
+767 IKFINIGGYIM

-786 LILVIAGILL
+786 LILIIAGILL

>member
-6 KILYILCLFVV
+6 KIVYILCLLVV

-23 SVYGDNVVLNNYKQ
+23 SVYGDSLVLNGYKQ
-37 VSSLGGEN
+37 VANIGGEN

-53 SKNDSSVI
+53 TKNDSSVI

-66 SETNYKSGIS
+66 SETNYKSGNS
-76 NIENYFDIT
+76 NLENYFDIT

-95 EPDLA
+95 EPDVA
-100 VVIVMDISN
+100 VVIVMDVSN
-109 TMSYVFNGT
+109 TMSYVFKNT
-118 KKTRISAAQDAA
+118 KVTRISAAQEAA
-130 KKFITEFANRSSS
+130 EKFITDFANRSSS

-155 FNTNAQ
+155 FNTDAK
-161 EIFALQPCMDTTTA
+161 EIFTLQPCMDTTTA
-175 NSLKNTMETN
+175 TNLINDMNTKTN
-185 TNKIMNAPGYGDSH
+185 NIMNVTNYGKSH

-236 YIYKNYTGYD
+236 YISSGYSGYD
-246 PYMTPNI
+246 PYDT
-253 SSEAEVNRNKTK
+253 T
-265 FFNDYWKANNGK
+265 GK
-277 LNPNDDGIFY
+277 IFY
-287 DSVKEHY
+287 DYVSGKK
-294 YPCYYGT
+294 CLYGT
-301 SYSDKAAIRARKMAT
+301 SYSDEAAIRARKMAT
-316 NVKNAGINIYSIGV
+316 NVKNNGINIYSIGV
-330 DIGGQTIKKYVNQTA
+330 DVGGQTIKAYVDQTN
-345 GKKFSVVDRTSTT
+345 GQSHSVVDRTSTT
-358 YEIGDDSSADAY
+358 YEIGSDSSSDAY

-383 QDVTDESAMTDA
+383 QDVTNESAMAGA
-395 FDRIFTKIMEMSEA
+395 FNEIFKKIMEMSEA
-409 TWVAEDPMNLSGNVK
+409 TWVAEDPMNTSSNVK

-437 LRDSVDLTN
+437 LRDSVNLTN
-446 GSNTASYN
+446 GNNTASYN

-466 TPTEIKVG
+466 NPTVIENG

-489 QNELSTFEEI
+489 QNELSSFEEI
-499 DKNTGNSKIYDTN
+499 DKSTGNSKIYETN
-512 GKTTLKY
+512 GKTTLNY
-519 VIKDEKSSKDGE
+519 VIKTDKTSTNGE
-531 IDFPV
+531 IDFKV
-536 PSVVGYLGELEF
+536 PSIVGYLGELEF
-548 KKVSTLGDNF
+548 KKVSVLGDEF

-572 CPCHNERKQPSDS
+572 CPCHNELKKPSDN
-585 TLSYTATSDANG
+585 TLTYTASSTSNG
-597 TIKFTSIP
+597 SVKFINIP

-616 APNDHIL
+616 APNGHIL
-623 NESTY
+623 NKTEY

-634 DKTIHKIEGNK
+634 DKTIYSIDGNK

-652 SNLNIS
+652 SKLNIS

-679 NGKPVVG
+679 SGKPVVG
-686 EYPYKKGNE
+686 QFPYKKGTNVG
-695 TGYITLDSNGKT
+695 TITLDNAGKT
-707 TIYLKHNETIY
+707 TIYLKHNETIN
-718 IENLPFNSSFKIE
+718 IEDLPYGSQFKIE
-731 ELETEGYEVNYKLND
+731 ELETDGYEVNYKIND

-753 SLESKLDSIEKPTN
+753 SLNGKLDSTEPTN

-796 TGGSVINICYMYFK
+796 TGGSVINICYTYFR
-810 KKRLS
+810 KKRIS

>member
-53 SKNDSSVI
+53 SKDDSSVI

-95 EPDLA
+95 EPDVA

-109 TMSYVFNGT
+109 TMNEKMGGT
-118 KKTRISAAQDAA
+118 TRIKAAQGAA
-130 KKFITEFANRSSS
+130 EKFITEFANRSSS

-161 EIFALQPCMDTTTA
+161 EIFTLQPCMDTTTA
-175 NSLKNTMETN
+175 NSLNDTMKTN

-236 YIYKNYTGYD
+236 YISSGYSGYD
-246 PYMTPNI
+246 PYDST
-253 SSEAEVNRNKTK
+253 
-265 FFNDYWKANNGK
+265 GK
-277 LNPNDDGIFY
+277 IFY
-287 DSVKEHY
+287 DYVSKKK
-294 YPCYYGT
+294 CLYGT
-301 SYSDKAAIRARKMAT
+301 SYSDEAAIRARKMAAE
-316 NVKNAGINIYSIGV
+316 VKNNGINIYSIGV
-330 DIGGQTIKKYVNQTA
+330 DVGGQTINGYVNKETN
-345 GKKFSVVDRTSTT
+345 KYSVVDRTSTN
-358 YEIGDDSSADAY
+358 YEIGSASSAEAY
-370 KNWLKNKIGSGYY
+370 KNWLENKIGSGYY
-383 QDVTDESAMTDA
+383 KDVTNESAMTDA
-395 FDRIFTKIMEMSEA
+395 FDKIFKRIMEISEA

-466 TPTEIKVG
+466 TPTEIKLG

-548 KKVSTLGDNF
+548 KKVSALGDEF

-572 CPCHNERKQPSDS
+572 CPCHNELKKPSDN
-585 TLSYTATSDANG
+585 TLTYKTSSTSDG
-597 TIKFTSIP
+597 SVKFINIP

-616 APNDHIL
+616 APNGHIL
-623 NESTY
+623 NKIEY

-670 FKFTLVITY
+670 FNFTLVITY

-695 TGYITLDSNGKT
+695 TGYITLDSNGKA

-753 SLESKLDSIEKPTN
+753 SLESKLDSAEKPTN
-767 VKFINIGGYIM
+767 IKFINIGGYIM

-786 LILVIAGILL
+786 LILIIAGILL

>member
-53 SKNDSSVI
+53 SKDDSSVI

-66 SETNYKSGIS
+66 SETNYNSGIS

-109 TMSYVFNGT
+109 TMNEKMGGT
-118 KKTRISAAQDAA
+118 TRIKAAQGAA
-130 KKFITEFANRSSS
+130 KKFITEFAKRSSS

-155 FNTNAQ
+155 FNTNAK

-175 NSLKNTMETN
+175 NSLNDTMKTE

-236 YIYKNYTGYD
+236 YTSSGYNGYD
-246 PYMTPNI
+246 PYDST
-253 SSEAEVNRNKTK
+253 
-265 FFNDYWKANNGK
+265 GK
-277 LNPNDDGIFY
+277 IFY
-287 DSVKEHY
+287 DHVSKKK
-294 YPCYYGT
+294 CLYGT
-301 SYSDKAAIRARKMAT
+301 SYSDEAAIRARKMAT
-316 NVKNAGINIYSIGV
+316 KVKNNGINIYSIGV
-330 DIGGQTIKKYVNQTA
+330 DVGGQTINGYVNKETN
-345 GKKFSVVDRTSTT
+345 KYSVVDRKSTK
-358 YEIGDDSSADAY
+358 YEIGDGSSVDAY

-383 QDVTDESAMTDA
+383 QDVTDESAMAKA
-395 FDRIFTKIMEMSEA
+395 FDEIFKKIMEMSEA
-409 TWVAEDPMNLSGNVK
+409 TWVTEDPMNMSGNVK

-437 LRDSVDLTN
+437 LKDSVDLTN

-548 KKVSTLGDNF
+548 KKVSALGENF
-558 TLENAE
+558 TLESVE

-597 TIKFTSIP
+597 TVKFTNIP

-623 NESTY
+623 SESSY
-628 DVEVAY
+628 EVEVAY

-753 SLESKLDSIEKPTN
+753 SLESKLDSTEKPTN

-786 LILVIAGILL
+786 LILIIAGILL

>member
-53 SKNDSSVI
+53 SKDDSSVI

-95 EPDLA
+95 EPDVA

-109 TMSYVFNGT
+109 TMNEKMGGT
-118 KKTRISAAQDAA
+118 TRIKAAQGAA
-130 KKFITEFANRSSS
+130 EKFITEFANRSSS

-175 NSLKNTMETN
+175 TNLINDMNSKTN
-185 TNKIMNAPGYGDSH
+185 YIMDAAGYGDSH

-215 LSKSNASSKHII
+215 LSESNASSKHII

-236 YIYKNYTGYD
+236 YISSDYNGYD
-246 PYMTPNI
+246 PYDST
-253 SSEAEVNRNKTK
+253 
-265 FFNDYWKANNGK
+265 GK
-277 LNPNDDGIFY
+277 IFY
-287 DSVKEHY
+287 DYVSGKK
-294 YPCYYGT
+294 CLYGT
-301 SYSDKAAIRARKMAT
+301 SYSDKAAIKAREEAEKI
-316 NVKNAGINIYSIGV
+316 KNNGINIYSIGV
-330 DIGGQTIKKYVNQTA
+330 DVGGQTIDGYVKKETKDY
-345 GKKFSVVDRTSTT
+345 SVVDRTSTN
-358 YEIGDDSSADAY
+358 YEIGSASSTEAY

-383 QDVTDESAMTDA
+383 KDVTNESAMTDA
-395 FDRIFTKIMEMSEA
+395 FDKIFKRIMEISEA

-466 TPTEIKVG
+466 TPTEIKLG

-548 KKVSTLGDNF
+548 KKVSALGDEF

-572 CPCHNERKQPSDS
+572 CPCHNELKKPSDN
-585 TLSYTATSDANG
+585 TLTYKASSTSDG
-597 TIKFTSIP
+597 SVKFINIP

-634 DKTIHKIEGNK
+634 DKTIHSIDGNK

-718 IENLPFNSSFKIE
+718 IENLPFNSNFKIE

-753 SLESKLDSIEKPTN
+753 SLESKLDSTEKPTN
-767 VKFINIGGYIM
+767 IKFINIGGYIM

-786 LILVIAGILL
+786 LILIIAGILL